1 MHNDVGYL
9 NSNIIRYSHFDYNR
23 RGIVADFPFLQVNY
37 SVKNIS
43 IVHLQVLEN
52 SVHKRFFFK
61 IKSLL
66 NTNFNCKESGTT

>member
-9 NSNIIRYSHFDYNR
+9 NSNITRYSHFDYNR

-52 SVHKRFFFK
+52 SVHKRFFLK
-61 IKSLL
+61 L
-66 NTNFNCKESGTT
+66 NHY